1 MDIQSLESL
10 VRAYV
15 AHVVA
20 EATIPLIRRIE
31 SLEAQVVGWDCEREV
46 ENAVEKA
53 FSTHDFNS
61 DIREAVEAC
70 VESEVESEVS
80 RQIDNL
86 DIPDDCTIRDMVRS
100 VLRDVTFTVE
110 TDI

>member
-10 VRAYV
+10 VRAYI

-31 SLEAQVVGWDCEREV
+31 ELEAKEHGVSETVRE
-46 ENAVEKA
+46 E
-53 FSTHDFNS
+53 
-61 DIREAVEAC
+61 IREEIRETVEAS

-80 RQIDNL
+80 RQLDNIE
-86 DIPDDCTIRDMVRS
+86 IPDEYAVRDMVRA

>member
-1 MDIQSLESL
+1 MDIQSLETL
-10 VRAYV
+10 VRAYI

-20 EATIPLIRRIE
+20 EATLPLIRRIE

-80 RQIDNL
+80 RQLDNL
-86 DIPDDCTIRDMVRS
+86 DIPDKYAVRDMVKDILSDATIS
-100 VLRDVTFTVE
+100 V
-110 TDI
+110 

>member
-10 VRAYV
+10 VRSYI

-20 EATIPLIRRIE
+20 EATLPLIRRIE
-31 SLEAQVVGWDCEREV
+31 ELEGKEAGISEETRE
-46 ENAVEKA
+46 EIREE
-53 FSTHDFNS
+53 
-61 DIREAVEAC
+61 IREAVEAS
-70 VESEVESEVS
+70 VESEVESEVA
-80 RQIDNL
+80 RQLDNL
-86 DIPDDCTIRDMVRS
+86 DIPDEYAVRDMVRT

>member
-1 MDIQSLESL
+1 MDIHTLDSLI
-10 VRAYV
+10 RAYI
-15 AHVVA
+15 AAIVA
-20 EATIPLIRRIE
+20 EATLPLIRRIE
-31 SLEAQVVGWDCEREV
+31 ELEGKEASIGEEVRE
-46 ENAVEKA
+46 EIREE
-53 FSTHDFNS
+53 
-61 DIREAVEAC
+61 IREAVEAS

-86 DIPDDCTIRDMVRS
+86 EIPDSYAIADVVRQ